1 MRYINHLRRRIR
13 DLEQE
18 AAELS
23 QRLNMLLADVDM
35 NIAENNDLRVFQQEI
50 DQQVQVQDALNLSL
64 QEEIMQLRMLVA
76 QDAQQQAPPQRQPEL
91 DAEPKPELKPK
102 PEPELELELEMIQ
115 NTGRGS
121 QPSTSGSAGMDEN
134 TSPPEARGA

>member
-91 DAEPKPELKPK
+91 DEEPKPEVEPK
-102 PEPELELELEMIQ
+102 AEPELELELELIR

-134 TSPPEARGA
+134 ISPPEARGA